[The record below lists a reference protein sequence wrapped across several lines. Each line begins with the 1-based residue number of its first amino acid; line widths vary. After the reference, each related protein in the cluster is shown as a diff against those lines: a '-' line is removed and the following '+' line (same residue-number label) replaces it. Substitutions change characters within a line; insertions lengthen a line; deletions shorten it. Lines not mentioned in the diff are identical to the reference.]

1 VVEIIVTDSNRHPTY
16 TTEPPTSPLDVD
28 EGDSVMFLVIGTD
41 PDSVIPSVGVDS
53 LPENATFED
62 SGNGIGVFIFR
73 PDYTQGAY
81 PPVIYE
87 IQPYVVD
94 GWYPDTV
101 RKATMEIQVSDV
113 PEPPV
118 IEPINDTI
126 VVEGDTLSLHV
137 VTNSIADIPTLE
149 AVNLP
154 YNSTFVD
161 SGNGRGGFEFTPSYV
176 QSDSIYEV
184 SFIAHSRGLADTE
197 MVQITVIEGGEHPV
211 LDSIGPKS
219 INEGNTL
226 EFRIHATD
234 PDGDSIILSVM
245 NNPMYSIFVD
255 SGNGAG
261 SFTWTPT
268 FTQAYTYYVTFIAR
282 DVIGLEDSEEVEIVV
297 HNVNLPPVLDSI
309 GPKSVMEGDT
319 LEFRIQATDADGDS
333 IILDTL
339 NVPLNA
345 TFVDSGDGAGSFTFT
360 PDFTQADTYYITFI
374 ALDEAGAA
382 DSEVVEIVV
391 TEAGN
396 QPPILIL
403 DPLIDSTDVAVSET
417 LTLHIWATDPDDPS
431 LTLSTDILPT
441 NSDFYDS
448 GNGGGLFRFYPDSTQ
463 EDSIYHV
470 TFIASDGFLADSHM
484 VAMRVITYVP
494 GDANGDGDV
503 NMADVVYLVNYLFI
517 DGPPPNP
524 MAAGDANGDGK
535 IDMADIIY
543 IVNYLYLGGPPPQ
556 GKE

>member
-1 VVEIIVTDSNRHPTY
+1 
-16 TTEPPTSPLDVD
+16 
-28 EGDSVMFLVIGTD
+28 
-41 PDSVIPSVGVDS
+41 
-53 LPENATFED
+53 
-62 SGNGIGVFIFR
+62 
-73 PDYTQGAY
+73 
-81 PPVIYE
+81 
-87 IQPYVVD
+87 
-94 GWYPDTV
+94 
-101 RKATMEIQVSDV
+101 
-113 PEPPV
+113 
-118 IEPINDTI
+118 
-126 VVEGDTLSLHV
+126 
-137 VTNSIADIPTLE
+137 
-149 AVNLP
+149 
-154 YNSTFVD
+154 
-161 SGNGRGGFEFTPSYV
+161 
-176 QSDSIYEV
+176 
-184 SFIAHSRGLADTE
+184 
-197 MVQITVIEGGEHPV
+197 
-211 LDSIGPKS
+211 
-219 INEGNTL
+219 
-226 EFRIHATD
+226 
-234 PDGDSIILSVM
+234 
-245 NNPMYSIFVD
+245 
-255 SGNGAG
+255 
-261 SFTWTPT
+261 
-268 FTQAYTYYVTFIAR
+268 
-282 DVIGLEDSEEVEIVV
+282 VIGLEDSEEVEIVV